1 MIGER
6 RKVLTMLHE
15 SKINV
20 DEAEGL
26 LDALEQTP
34 EPTSEL
40 KVEYVTANPKTQEML
55 DYARK
60 AAPSNLPVLIV
71 GEPGTGKVVLAR
83 VIHQDSPRRDKP
95 FVYANCALSPEF
107 LVDSELFGHE
117 HGAFTGAI
125 DRKTGLIERANGG
138 TLLLD
143 SIDELPRST
152 QAKLLRFIY
161 MGEFERIGGTGT
173 VQADVRL
180 IAITNKDLHAEVQA
194 NRFQQDL
201 LDSLNAILLEAPPLR
216 DRPEDILLLADYF
229 LKENAIQSGRPA
241 PIITPEAMDVLTAY
255 SWPTNARELARVME
269 RAMVLCDGNTIQVEH
284 LSETLTRN

>member
-15 SKINV
+15 QKVSV
-20 DEAEGL
+20 EEAEGL
-26 LDALEQTP
+26 LDALEQTSEPIP
-34 EPTSEL
+34 ERG
-40 KVEYVTANPKTQEML
+40 VEYVTANPKTQEML

-71 GEPGTGKVVLAR
+71 GEAGTGKVVLAR

-95 FVYANCALSPEF
+95 FVYANCALSPDF

-143 SIDELPRST
+143 SIDELPSGT

-161 MGEFERIGGTGT
+161 MGEFERIGGTDT

-180 IAITNKDLHAEVQA
+180 VAITNKDLRAEA
-194 NRFQQDL
+194 EAGKFRQDL
-201 LDSLNAILLEAPPLR
+201 LDSLNAILLEVLPLR
-216 DRPEDILLLADYF
+216 DRHEDIPLLADYF
-229 LKENAIQSGRPA
+229 LKDSAIQSGRPVSA
-241 PIITPEAMDVLTAY
+241 VAPEAMDALTAY
-255 SWPTNARELARVME
+255 NWPGNAREFARVME
-269 RAMVLCDGNTIQVEH
+269 RALVLCGGETIQMEH
-284 LSETLTRN
+284 LPDTLIRN